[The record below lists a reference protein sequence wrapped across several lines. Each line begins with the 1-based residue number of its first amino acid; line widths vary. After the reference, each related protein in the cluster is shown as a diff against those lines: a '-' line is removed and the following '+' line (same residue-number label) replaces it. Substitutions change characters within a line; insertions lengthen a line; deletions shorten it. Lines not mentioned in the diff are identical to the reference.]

1 MSIFLLFVITFAIS
15 AVGSMP
21 PGLINLLVMK
31 RSISAGR
38 HAGTLAAFG
47 TFIPEFIYT
56 YIAVYGYVAIT
67 ENIDIGHQFRVAGA
81 VVFLGLAA
89 YYFFQAPEQSIMATG
104 DKKKKNA
111 INFWRGF
118 LTAAVNMLVMPFWA
132 FVAATL
138 HTYGYEFVEHSEM
151 ITFALGSALGA
162 LSIFLV
168 YARLG
173 NLVAYRLDW
182 VVRYTNKFLAVLFLV
197 LGVYQVVKVS

>member
-1 MSIFLLFVITFAIS
+1 MSIFLLFVITFVIS
-15 AVGSMP
+15 ALGSMP

-38 HAGTLAAFG
+38 HAGNFAAFG

-67 ENIDIGHQFRVAGA
+67 ENVDIGYQFRVAGA
-81 VVFLGLAA
+81 IVFLSLAA
-89 YYFFQAPEQSIMATG
+89 YYFFQAPEQSIMTTG

-138 HTYGYEFVEHSEM
+138 HTYGYEFVVHSEM

-173 NLVAYRLDW
+173 HLVAYRLDR

-197 LGVYQVVKVS
+197 LGVYQVVKVF